1 MQKIDLLSKRIISSF
16 EMDKG
21 DDLPKL
27 AKELSDLIREGIE
40 KNLLNTE
47 ELKKIQRLL
56 SHLEKLGLQKRE
68 ELNRQRMNFNKLKS
82 YGDFSS

>member
-1 MQKIDLLSKRIISSF
+1 
-16 EMDKG
+16 MDKG

-27 AKELSDLIREGIE
+27 AKELSDLIKEGIE
-40 KNLLNTE
+40 KQILTME

-56 SHLEKLGLQKRE
+56 SYLEELGLQKKE
-68 ELNRQRMNFNKLKS
+68 ELNRQKMNFNKLKS

>member
-47 ELKKIQRLL
+47 ELKRIQRLL

>member
-40 KNLLNTE
+40 KNLLTTE

>member
-1 MQKIDLLSKRIISSF
+1 
-16 EMDKG
+16 MDKG

-40 KNLLNTE
+40 KNLLTTE

>member
-82 YGDFSS
+82 YGEFSS

>member
-1 MQKIDLLSKRIISSF
+1 MQKIDILSKRIISSF

-40 KNLLNTE
+40 KNLLTTE